1 MRVLVGIVTAAVAAS
16 RAASRRPVAAVHG
29 PPGGPRR
36 PEGGVR
42 AAAHPYGV
50 RPQAEPTPLVL
61 VLTMPNDGVQMVRA
75 DADPT
80 CAYAGAETTNGVE
93 QFVPIG
99 NDLREA

>member
-1 MRVLVGIVTAAVAAS
+1 
-16 RAASRRPVAAVHG
+16 
-29 PPGGPRR
+29 
-36 PEGGVR
+36 
-42 AAAHPYGV
+42 V
-50 RPQAEPTPLVL
+50 RPQAEPTPFVL

-99 NDLREA
+99 NNLREA